1 MGDLKRGWKPRRRGG
16 WVLAFIGGLLCA
28 SGALAAGTRTFSSG
42 SAAADFPPGAW
53 TDGVERHLDD
63 FKGKV
68 VIIFTFD
75 PAYLDSPQE
84 VKRKLAV
91 YDIFKDKPVVFLG
104 VVSGHRE
111 ISLNRTVLKQL
122 DVPYPMY
129 YDNIGQMGTRYNYY
143 STTLRMID
151 ANGNSSFSVL
161 DPQAV
166 DHALKDVKWKYKD
179 GGYDKKLDAVIE
191 MLEWNHYEAGIKQ
204 LKSMR
209 KSGNKDL
216 AAAAEKLYQDVH
228 AEGEKWKSEADS
240 AKDSDPV
247 KAYDLYMKIAAA
259 FAGED
264 LAKPAADE
272 AKQLK
277 STKPVQDE
285 FAARAMYSKLS
296 DVIPRA
302 KYEQRL
308 DVADYV
314 ESIGKKY
321 PETPTGKK
329 AKELWAEMLG
339 TK

>member
-1 MGDLKRGWKPRRRGG
+1 MDDLKRGRKPCLRGG
-16 WVLAFIGGLLCA
+16 WILALIGGLLCA
-28 SGALAAGTRTFSSG
+28 NGAPAAGTRTFGSG
-42 SAAADFPPGAW
+42 STATDFPPGAW
-53 TDGVERHLDD
+53 TDGAEHHLDE

-84 VKRKLAV
+84 LKRKLSV
-91 YDIFKDKPVVFLG
+91 YDIFKDKPIVFLG
-104 VVSGHRE
+104 VISGHRD
-111 ISLNRTVLKQL
+111 ISLNRTALRQL

-129 YDNIGQMGTRYNYY
+129 YDNIGQIGSRYTSY
-143 STTLRMID
+143 SITLRMID
-151 ANGNSSFSVL
+151 ANGNTNFGIL
-161 DPQAV
+161 DAQAV

-179 GGYDKKLDAVIE
+179 GGYDKKLDGVIE
-191 MLEWNHYEAGIKQ
+191 LLEWNHYEAGIKQ
-204 LKSMR
+204 LRSMR
-209 KSGNKDL
+209 KSGNKEL
-216 AAAAEKLYQDVH
+216 AASAEKLYQDVH
-228 AEGEKWKSEADS
+228 AEGEKWKSDADI
-240 AKDSDPV
+240 AKESDPV
-247 KAYDLYMKIAAA
+247 KAYDLYVKIAAA

-264 LAKPAADE
+264 LAKPAAEE

-277 STKPVQDE
+277 STKAVQDE

-308 DVADYV
+308 DVADYI